1 MYHSAAP
8 AATVLG
14 LLLAAAR
21 LLWLVPLPLSLR
33 SLWGM
38 PGF

>member
-21 LLWLVPLPLSLR
+21 LLWIVPLPLSLLLPMV
-33 SLWGM
+33 S
-38 PGF
+38 P